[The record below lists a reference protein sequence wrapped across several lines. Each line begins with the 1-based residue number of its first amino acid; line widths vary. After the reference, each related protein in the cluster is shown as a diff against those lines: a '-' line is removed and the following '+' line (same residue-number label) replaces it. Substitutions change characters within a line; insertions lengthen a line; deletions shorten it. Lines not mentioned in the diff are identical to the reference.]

1 MASATPCPAPVS
13 GYMCVESPVD
23 WFAIDVLAIAT
34 VMWILATLWYKGVRH
49 ANLMRYPQI
58 QMLIPYSQ
66 WESKLL
72 QEKPQI
78 GAGKA
83 ISAFFRTLFVD
94 VLAMNILKCEFGLSE
109 KEVVKTRKA
118 KRTAKLLMVWG
129 FVFAGISTTLAY
141 LMFPHN
147 MIVLDLTHP
156 ARIFGMLGGVFM
168 IVGAL
173 IWFSARYKEA
183 KYAGPFTPAK
193 FDWIGADYLPLMVL
207 LLGVSG
213 FVLQGAILA
222 YAYMGEAAVPFLY
235 FAIHFHAI
243 PVAAFFWL
251 FFWTKADHIIYR
263 IFWRIYEY
271 ADKDFAGTNTRLPP
285 PTIKYLNKT
294 GKEIKGGYA

>member
-1 MASATPCPAPVS
+1 M
-13 GYMCVESPVD
+13 
-23 WFAIDVLAIAT
+23 
-34 VMWILATLWYKGVRH
+34 
-49 ANLMRYPQI
+49 
-58 QMLIPYSQ
+58 
-66 WESKLL
+66 
-72 QEKPQI
+72 
-78 GAGKA
+78 
-83 ISAFFRTLFVD
+83 
-94 VLAMNILKCEFGLSE
+94 
-109 KEVVKTRKA
+109 TRKA

-173 IWFSARYKEA
+173 VWFSARYKEA

-222 YAYMGEAAVPFLY
+222 YASMGGAAEPCLYFAVPF
-235 FAIHFHAI
+235 HALHD
-243 PVAAFFWL
+243 AEFLWL
-251 FFWTKADHIIYR
+251 LLWTKADQII
-263 IFWRIYEY
+263 
-271 ADKDFAGTNTRLPP
+271 
-285 PTIKYLNKT
+285 
-294 GKEIKGGYA
+294 